1 MDAESLKVKN
11 LELLEYCGPTSTGG
25 LIMRIANSP
34 LVWTD
39 AKPTVPGWYWYR
51 DELGDHRELWGML
64 KYPGGETIFD
74 EGFSHPLD
82 EFAGPIPAP
91 KEIPAK

>member
-1 MDAESLKVKN
+1 
-11 LELLEYCGPTSTGG
+11 
-25 LIMRIANSP
+25 
-34 LVWTD
+34 
-39 AKPTVPGWYWYR
+39 
-51 DELGDHRELWGML
+51 ML

-82 EFAGPIPAP
+82 EFAGQFAGPLPAP